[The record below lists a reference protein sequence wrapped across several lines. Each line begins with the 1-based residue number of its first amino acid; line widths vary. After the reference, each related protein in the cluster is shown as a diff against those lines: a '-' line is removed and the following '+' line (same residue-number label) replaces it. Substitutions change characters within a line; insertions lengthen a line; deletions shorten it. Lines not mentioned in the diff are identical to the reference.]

1 MRVGGFSRWC
11 SGRWFSGKLR
21 TTEQRCPVI
30 VRHCPRHCSGVKR
43 PQPGTGCWLR
53 LRPRV
58 LGVAT
63 AVSASGSARSVRRA
77 VHQPGNLTARH
88 RVRGLTS
95 APRPGAAARSRWRQ
109 RSCISD
115 SMGRDG
121 HRRNSRS
128 GEPAAVPRRST
139 PTPGCASGAPSG
151 PANKA
156 GGSVRLCANVTTRV
170 TE

>member
-1 MRVGGFSRWC
+1 MFVARGPMQRCITAGQTWCAILGLNQSRLAKRRRRLRLIC
-11 SGRWFSGKLR
+11 YLR
-21 TTEQRCPVI
+21 TFVVPWTLAEQ
-30 VRHCPRHCSGVKR
+30 
-43 PQPGTGCWLR
+43 
-53 LRPRV
+53 
-58 LGVAT
+58 
-63 AVSASGSARSVRRA
+63 
-77 VHQPGNLTARH
+77 
-88 RVRGLTS
+88 S
-95 APRPGAAARSRWRQ
+95 APGQLVAFVEQLVGRRLDGSPPCSRIDQRTAARSRSSESMAS
-109 RSCISD
+109 RSRMSD